1 MKVGKTIGAKREQ
14 AQSESERMLHREK
27 VKRRKFIS
35 VATYL
40 AVLLL
45 IGITVVSVLKGM
57 GKKEIGP
64 SEPFFGNA
72 EPTVEIVDEASVG
85 VPKKVKYYVGN
96 LEQDLKEYNIRL
108 LKAVLP
114 RNKTREVDVYIAD
127 FEGYFK
133 LSLDRGAGVS
143 AEDLERMVRYLKGLG
158 FSGAEYVD
166 LRVEGKGYYKGAKSA
181 EEQKPEEKSGEEAPE
196 ETPEEELPEEGPEE
210 VVYEEPKE
218 EIIISNET
226 GVEYEEPEEGYWSG
240 EEEF

>member
-1 MKVGKTIGAKREQ
+1 MKVGKTIGAKRDQ
-14 AQSESERMLHREK
+14 VQSESERMLHREK

-35 VATYL
+35 VATYI

-45 IGITVVSVLKGM
+45 IGILAVSFLKGA
-57 GKKEIGP
+57 GKIETGTP
-64 SEPFFGNA
+64 EPFYGNNT
-72 EPTVEIVDEASVG
+72 PTVEIIDEASVG
-85 VPKKVKYYVGN
+85 VSKKAREFVGN

-114 RNKTREVDVYIAD
+114 RDKTREVDVYIAD

-143 AEDLERMVRYLKGLG
+143 AEDLGRMLRYLKGLG

-166 LRVEGKGYYKGAKSA
+166 LRVEGKGYYKGAKGA
-181 EEQKPEEKSGEEAPE
+181 EEQKPEEKPEEEQPEEEVVEEEPEEVVEVVTPE
-196 ETPEEELPEEGPEE
+196 ETE
-210 VVYEEPKE
+210 VVYEEP
-218 EIIISNET
+218 
-226 GVEYEEPEEGYWSG
+226 EPDYGSR